1 VAQWV
6 GDKVEVIRAD
16 EAACVFLAEPQVNVQ
31 GGGGR
36 MECLSGRD
44 LTDYDFVSAGKDG
57 FVLISVKPTT
67 NATRLNDNVV

>member
-1 VAQWV
+1 MC
-6 GDKVEVIRAD
+6 K
-16 EAACVFLAEPQVNVQ
+16 

-67 NATRLNDNVV
+67 NATRLNDNAV

>member
-6 GDKVEVIRAD
+6 GDKVEVIWAD
-16 EAACVFLAEPQVNVQ
+16 EAACIFLAEPQVDVQ
-31 GGGGR
+31 GGGR

-67 NATRLNDNVV
+67 NATRLNDNAV